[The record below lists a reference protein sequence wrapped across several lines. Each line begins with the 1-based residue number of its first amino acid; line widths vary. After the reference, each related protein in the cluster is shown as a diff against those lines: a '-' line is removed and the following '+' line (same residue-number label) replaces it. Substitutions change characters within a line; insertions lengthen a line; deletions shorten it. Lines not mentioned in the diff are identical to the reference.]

1 MISRM
6 ESGAK
11 RDEIF
16 LEYGGQRKFPLL
28 FSRCVYGQ
36 PESCS
41 RLENHREGN
50 MSRLHL
56 KHAAFGG
63 RLLQVCIK
71 HKQARVT
78 CDTRVTCDARVW
90 HVTRCRRCTACRSKR
105 RSGGAKVAATPR

>member
-1 MISRM
+1 MISLM
-6 ESGAK
+6 EQGAN
-11 RDEIF
+11 RDSVT
-16 LEYGGQRKFPLL
+16 LEYGGSRKFPLL

-56 KHAAFGG
+56 QHAALGG

-71 HKQARVT
+71 HKQA
-78 CDTRVTCDARVW
+78 RVTCDARVW

-105 RSGGAKVAATPR
+105 CSRGAKVAATPR